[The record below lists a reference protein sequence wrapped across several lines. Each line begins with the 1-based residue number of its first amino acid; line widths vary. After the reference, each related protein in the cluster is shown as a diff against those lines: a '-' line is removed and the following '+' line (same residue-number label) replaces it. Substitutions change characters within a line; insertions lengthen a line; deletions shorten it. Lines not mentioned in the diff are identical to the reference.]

1 LGGIHEGDRGNVAV
15 ANNARESFHP
25 LLAVEGRALAAGGP
39 RPRGAAVAARLY
51 RRYRAWIADVIR
63 CGVDSG
69 EFRDDVNVAAA
80 ADIATAMLDGA
91 GVRMLIRDPAMQLE
105 RTRAIV
111 AETLARELGVGPG
124 VLASSRDQ

>member
-1 LGGIHEGDRGNVAV
+1 MRQLWLGRRTPCTAETC
-15 ANNARESFHP
+15 
-25 LLAVEGRALAAGGP
+25 
-39 RPRGAAVAARLY
+39 RPAHRS
-51 RRYRAWIADVIR
+51 
-63 CGVDSG
+63 GVDSG
-69 EFRDDVNVAAA
+69 EFRGDVNVAAA

-105 RTRAIV
+105 RTRALV